1 MGMFVAAAAQAPAQA
16 PPDQPGAPAQT
27 GAAGGRGG
35 AGGRGAAGRGGRGG
49 GGGGAYPM
57 HAQADPET
65 IARGQQLYS
74 QYCASCHAM
83 DARGTPTGINLV
95 RSQLVMDDN
104 TGELIAPVVQDG
116 RPDFGMPKIDL
127 TTAQI
132 TDIAGYIHKVGASYR
147 TVIQVPENILVGN
160 AAAGQA
166 FFNGDGKCNTC
177 HSVTGD
183 LAGIGSRMEAK
194 QLQNAIVSGGGGRG
208 RGAAAP
214 GDDTGAA
221 TGRVT
226 TATITLANG
235 KVVTGRLDRI
245 DDFLVTITDDSGSR
259 QTFARNG
266 DVPKV
271 VVKNPLKAHIDMLPM
286 WTDDEIHNVT
296 AYLVTIK

>member
-16 PPDQPGAPAQT
+16 PADAAQ
-27 GAAGGRGG
+27 GAAAGRGGRG
-35 AGGRGAAGRGGRGG
+35 AAAGRGGRGG

-57 HAQADPET
+57 HAQADADT

-74 QYCASCHAM
+74 QYCASCHAT

-116 RPDFGMPKIDL
+116 RPDLGMPKIDL

-147 TVIQVPENILVGN
+147 TVIQVPANIVVGN

-166 FFNGDGKCNTC
+166 FFNGEGKCNTC

-183 LAGIGSRMEAK
+183 LAGIGGKMEPK

-208 RGAAAP
+208 RGAAPA
-214 GDDTGAA
+214 GDDAGAS
-221 TGRVT
+221 GRVT
-226 TATITLANG
+226 TVDVTLPNG
-235 KVVTGRLDRI
+235 KTVTGRLDRI
-245 DDFLVTITDDSGSR
+245 DDFLVTLTNDDGTK

-271 VVKNPLKAHIDMLPM
+271 VEHNPLQAHIDMLPK
-286 WTDDEIHNVT
+286 WTDDQIHNVT

>member
-16 PPDQPGAPAQT
+16 PSEAPQ
-27 GAAGGRGG
+27 GAAAGRGGRG
-35 AGGRGAAGRGGRGG
+35 AAAGRGGRGG

-57 HAQADPET
+57 HAQADAET

-104 TGELIAPVVQDG
+104 TGELITPVVQEG
-116 RPDFGMPKIDL
+116 RPDLGMPKIDL

-147 TVIQVPENILVGN
+147 TIIQVPENIMVGN
-160 AAAGQA
+160 AAQGQT
-166 FFNGDGKCNTC
+166 FFNGDGECTTC

-183 LAGIGSRMEAK
+183 LAGIGSKMEPK

-208 RGAAAP
+208 RGGPAPAAEAGAAP
-214 GDDTGAA
+214 A
-221 TGRVT
+221 RVT
-226 TATITLANG
+226 TVDVTLPNG

-245 DDFLVTITDDSGSR
+245 DDFLVTVTNDDGTR

-271 VVKNPLKAHIDMLPM
+271 VVHNPLQAHIDMLPK